1 MTGDDYLQLSL
12 NAVQQ
17 LVHDTRVLQLKEKQ
31 CRLLTLELLKVAMSV
46 RAAVDRLPT
55 EKQAC
60 VGNRHEF
67 ASQELYRWVTESA
80 AIINSC
86 RAEDSVKK
94 AVEPHDT
101 TEMFVE
107 AIFNL
112 RWCGAV
118 LESVILNAANN
129 TTRSDLQRSATEILR
144 RFGAAACESMKE
156 KIRNLLNVLAMQ
168 DYENSRRRLHVRSV
182 ENVNAGKV
190 YAKLCDFGSP
200 MPFTSSSSY
209 VGTSGYLAP
218 ELNELTKLRKR
229 NLNPHVEEKTT
240 SHDVE

>member
-17 LVHDTRVLQLKEKQ
+17 LVDDTRVLQLKEKQ
-31 CRLLTLELLKVAMSV
+31 CGLLTIELLTVAISV

-67 ASQELYRWVTESA
+67 ASHELYHWVTESA
-80 AIINSC
+80 TIINSC
-86 RAEDSVKK
+86 RIEDSVKK

-107 AIFNL
+107 AILKL

-129 TTRSDLQRSATEILR
+129 TTKSDLQRSATDILR
-144 RFGAAACESMKE
+144 RFSAAACERMKE
-156 KIRNLLNVLAMQ
+156 KTRNMLNVLAMQ
-168 DYENSRRRLHVRSV
+168 DHENLKRRLHVNPV
-182 ENVNAGKV
+182 ENVKAGKWC
-190 YAKLCDFGSP
+190 AKLCDFDSP

-209 VGTSGYLAP
+209 VHAQVGTSGYLAH
-218 ELNELTKLRKR
+218 ELNELTTLRKR
-229 NLNPHVEEKTT
+229 
-240 SHDVE
+240 SHPLKSF